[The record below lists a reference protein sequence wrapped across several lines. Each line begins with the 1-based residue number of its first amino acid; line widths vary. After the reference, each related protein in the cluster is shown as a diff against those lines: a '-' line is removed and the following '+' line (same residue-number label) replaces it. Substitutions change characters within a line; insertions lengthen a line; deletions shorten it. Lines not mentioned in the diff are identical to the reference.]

1 MKISIANQVT
11 IGRLLLAVVFFA
23 LLGSISPAH
32 LERDRW
38 IFAAAF
44 WLFLIAALS
53 DVLDGYLARTLHQ
66 VTAFGR
72 VLDPVVDKVVVCGAF
87 IYFASSHFHRPGAG
101 NITGVDAWMVVVML
115 TRELLVS
122 ALRSVSEQS
131 GQDFGAQWSGKLKM
145 FVQSTTVCI
154 VLGGLA
160 WYHDNAGFQLFARA
174 CIWLTVSI
182 TALSIVG
189 YLRKGWKL
197 VFSAEALGGSS
208 QAPRPASAP
217 EEPRKLPTLPER
229 SGASA

>member
-1 MKISIANQVT
+1 MKISVANQVT
-11 IGRLLLAVVFFA
+11 IGRLLLAAVFFA

-32 LERDRW
+32 LDRDRW

-44 WLFLIAALS
+44 WVFLVAALS
-53 DVLDGYLARTLHQ
+53 DVLDGWLARTLHQ

-87 IYFASSHFHRPGAG
+87 IYFASTHFHRPGTG

-122 ALRSVSEQS
+122 ALRSVSEQH

-145 FVQSTTVCI
+145 FVQSATVCI

-160 WYHDNAGFQLFARA
+160 WFHDSAGFQLFSRA
-174 CIWLTVSI
+174 CVWLTVAI
-182 TALSIVG
+182 TVLSIVG

-197 VFSAEALGGSS
+197 IFSAEALGGSARETG
-208 QAPRPASAP
+208 APA
-217 EEPRKLPTLPER
+217 EPRKIAPLPGR